1 MKLITDESGQ
11 TISLVAV
18 FMGIVAI
25 AFIALALDVGS
36 LCREKRMAQSAAD
49 AAALAAAEELTAGY
63 TSNEQAAANA
73 MAKLNGFDTTLATN
87 PASVTLQTP
96 ASGNFSGSAYVQATV
111 TKKIPTTFIAAFN
124 RNLAVMSVTATAIAG
139 GSQSSQTCVCLEGTS
154 GEDLNLSN
162 DSSLTANGCGIVDN
176 SSSSNAI
183 GMTGSAKLS
192 ANTLGTVSST
202 WDNGT
207 NINNGA
213 AITSSTTIV
222 QGITNKCSPTLPAT
236 PTYSSCVSD
245 PGGSYGTFTW
255 GPSSASGVVCYT
267 ALTVG
272 ANGSTVTLN
281 PGIYVI
287 SNGELHFE
295 SGAGGHSNLGGNGV
309 FFYLLGTASLVI
321 DNGANVNLV
330 AGGATESGG
339 ASAPTVGAYNGIVIY
354 QASGDTAAMSLQGGS
369 SSYVN
374 GAIYAPS
381 APLTIGNGSGAT
393 VEGGIVASTL
403 TMNGG
408 GTLTAIADTNEG
420 SLSTG
425 SAKLVQ

>member
-1 MKLITDESGQ
+1 
-11 TISLVAV
+11 
-18 FMGIVAI
+18 
-25 AFIALALDVGS
+25 
-36 LCREKRMAQSAAD
+36 
-49 AAALAAAEELTAGY
+49 
-63 TSNEQAAANA
+63 
-73 MAKLNGFDTTLATN
+73 
-87 PASVTLQTP
+87 
-96 ASGNFSGSAYVQATV
+96 
-111 TKKIPTTFIAAFN
+111 
-124 RNLAVMSVTATAIAG
+124 
-139 GSQSSQTCVCLEGTS
+139 
-154 GEDLNLSN
+154 
-162 DSSLTANGCGIVDN
+162 
-176 SSSSNAI
+176 
-183 GMTGSAKLS
+183 
-192 ANTLGTVSST
+192 
-202 WDNGT
+202 
-207 NINNGA
+207 
-213 AITSSTTIV
+213 
-222 QGITNKCSPTLPAT
+222 
-236 PTYSSCVSD
+236 
-245 PGGSYGTFTW
+245 
-255 GPSSASGVVCYT
+255 
-267 ALTVG
+267 
-272 ANGSTVTLN
+272 LN

-295 SGAGGHSNLGGNGV
+295 SGSGGHSNLGGNGV

-339 ASAPTVGAYNGIVIY
+339 ASAPTVGSYNGIVIY